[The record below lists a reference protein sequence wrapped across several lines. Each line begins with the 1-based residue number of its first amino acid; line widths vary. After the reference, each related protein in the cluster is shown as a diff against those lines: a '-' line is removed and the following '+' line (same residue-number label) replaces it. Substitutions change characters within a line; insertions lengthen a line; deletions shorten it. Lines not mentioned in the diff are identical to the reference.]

1 MPYIHLYV
9 HVVFSTK
16 NRYPFLDTP
25 ELRSKVWQHILE
37 NARSKGIF
45 IDFVN
50 GYEEHCHILLSL
62 GSEQTISKVVQ
73 LIKGESAYWI
83 NKNSL
88 CNEKFEWQNDYFA
101 VSVSESI
108 VPKVRNYIKNQE
120 EHHKEKSFEKEYESF
135 VSLFA
140 SN

>member
-9 HVVFSTK
+9 HVVFSIK

-62 GSEQTISKVVQ
+62 G
-73 LIKGESAYWI
+73 
-83 NKNSL
+83 
-88 CNEKFEWQNDYFA
+88 F
-101 VSVSESI
+101 
-108 VPKVRNYIKNQE
+108 
-120 EHHKEKSFEKEYESF
+120 
-135 VSLFA
+135 
-140 SN
+140 